1 LLRLVAERP
10 RPLASLDADA
20 VESLR
25 RDGLVLVAEGVVA
38 LPG

>member
-1 LLRLVAERP
+1 LLTLVAERP
-10 RPLASLDADA
+10 RPLASLDQDA